1 MKTSSRLSTSSAT
14 PLLPSSSV
22 EPLAKTSSQA
32 SEASKPMTTILM
44 PLSYQESLATE
55 TSSQTLE
62 TSKTVTKSSAT
73 PLLLPSFVESL
84 AKTSSQ
90 TLETGTFVTRP
101 SATSLLPSRYVESS
115 IKTSSQPPETSKSV
129 TKPPATSL
137 LPPSNVESL
146 AKTSS
151 QALEA
156 RKSVTKPPASS
167 LLSPNSVVSFAKT
180 SGQFKESITQ
190 AAKSPGTSSA
200 IPTIVKSSANPG
212 NYSMKTRILSSL
224 RAPFAV
230 SSYVGSS
237 STNGFQTLE
246 ITPPSSSVGAPS
258 LGTPSGKSSF
268 KESTRALQSLSTP
281 RELPLA
287 TSSSFLHTTSVK
299 ASLAQMDSRVLDTSP
314 TRLVAK
320 FSETPFLASSYVKSS
335 TEKRSQ
341 ELTTT
346 SQDETLLDKS
356 SSRPTNV
363 ESSVE
368 TDSSV
373 HGGKTVENPTLTESS
388 MLRPM
393 SSTASNI
400 RVTSTTRQVQTHK
413 VIPSVKVSSTFTVG
427 DLQYT
432 STNPLN
438 VQVSSLRTSNIG
450 SSTDA
455 ARSLNL
461 RTKQTQKSAQPT
473 SSLRTTSQS
482 IKDVPVSLI
491 TGIQDR
497 ETINRGARLKNS
509 RGFSSSVEST
519 KTKTLL
525 IVSYKTEVIHPTVS
539 VESYRN
545 QTSVMEDKKVEVST
559 ATDFESDLVQRSISA
574 ESYDSHTSKTME
586 TQVQKTSTPTDF
598 KTTILKPSAS
608 VSTDYKQR
616 GSSVVKTSR
625 PVRTTSSLH
634 EHDHVIS
641 QSERVTLASRTENVK
656 PSKASESISNLI
668 SSDTQ
673 TTLVAATTTQ
683 APLLTT
689 AEPHSN
695 ETGAIEGTDSPLEGK
710 RNTSLCLCGDIS
722 IVGKRKVKSFH

>member
-1 MKTSSRLSTSSAT
+1 MSTSSAT
-14 PLLPSSSV
+14 PLLLSSSLK
-22 EPLAKTSSQA
+22 PLAKTSSQA
-32 SEASKPMTTILM
+32 PEASKSMTTTLM
-44 PLSYQESLATE
+44 PLSYLGSLVTE

-73 PLLLPSFVESL
+73 PLLLLSFVESS

-90 TLETGTFVTRP
+90 TLETGTFVTKT
-101 SATSLLPSRYVESS
+101 SATSLLSLSYVESL

-129 TKPPATSL
+129 TKPSATAL
-137 LPPSNVESL
+137 LPPSYVESS

-151 QALEA
+151 QTLEA
-156 RKSVTKPPASS
+156 RKSVTKAPASS
-167 LLSPNSVVSFAKT
+167 LLSPSSVVSFTET
-180 SGQFKESITQ
+180 SGQFMESITQ
-190 AAKSPGTSSA
+190 AEKPPGTLSA
-200 IPTIVKSSANPG
+200 IPTIVKSSAKPG
-212 NYSMKTRILSSL
+212 NYSMETRIPSSL
-224 RAPFAV
+224 RTPFAI

-237 STNGFQTLE
+237 ASNGFLQTLE
-246 ITPPSSSVGAPS
+246 ITPPSSSSVGA
-258 LGTPSGKSSF
+258 PSGKSSF
-268 KESTRALQSLSTP
+268 KESTLALQSLSTP
-281 RELPLA
+281 RELPPA

-299 ASLAQMDSRVLDTSP
+299 AGSAGMDRPVLDTSP
-314 TRLVAK
+314 TSLVVK
-320 FSETPFLASSYVKSS
+320 FSETPFLASSYVKSC
-335 TEKRSQ
+335 TVKRSQ

-356 SSRPTNV
+356 SSRPINV
-363 ESSVE
+363 ESLVE

-373 HGGKTVENPTLTESS
+373 HGGKTVENPSLSEGS

-400 RVTSTTRQVQTHK
+400 RATSAKVTTTRQVQTYK
-413 VIPSVKVSSTFTVG
+413 VIPSVKVSSTFTTR

-432 STNPLN
+432 STTPLN

-461 RTKQTQKSAQPT
+461 RTKQTQKIAQPT

-482 IKDVPVSLI
+482 IKDDSVSLI

-497 ETINRGARLKNS
+497 ENINPGAQLKDS
-509 RGFSSSVEST
+509 RGFSSFVEST
-519 KTKTLL
+519 KTKGSL
-525 IVSYKTEVIHPTVS
+525 IVGYKTDVIHPTVS
-539 VESYRN
+539 IESYRN
-545 QTSVMEDKKVEVST
+545 ETSVMEDKKVEAST
-559 ATDFESDLVQRSISA
+559 ATDFEPDLVQRSIST

-586 TQVQKTSTPTDF
+586 TQVQKTSTPPDF
-598 KTTILKPSAS
+598 KTTILKASAS

-641 QSERVTLASRTENVK
+641 QSERVTLASRTENVR

-673 TTLVAATTTQ
+673 TTPVAATTTQ
-683 APLLTT
+683 ASLRTT
-689 AEPHSN
+689 AEPPSN

-722 IVGKRKVKSFH
+722 IVDKMKVKSFH